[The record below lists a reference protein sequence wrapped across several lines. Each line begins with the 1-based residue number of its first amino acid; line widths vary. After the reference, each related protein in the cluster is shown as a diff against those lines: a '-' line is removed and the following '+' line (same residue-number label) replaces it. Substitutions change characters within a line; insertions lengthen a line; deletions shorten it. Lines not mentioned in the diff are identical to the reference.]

1 MAKTFTHRL
10 RVRYVECDMQGIAFN
25 AHYYTWIDDAYTE
38 LWRDAFGPLS
48 SLRDEGCDFVVAESS
63 ARYRASARYDEVLDV
78 AVEVESMTTTS
89 MTTTHSF
96 LHQDQLLV
104 EGRIRH
110 VCVGAETMAKA
121 PWPDAVREAFASY
134 VATNASSTPSA

>member
-1 MAKTFTHRL
+1 MAKSFTHRL
-10 RVRYVECDMQGIAFN
+10 RVRYVECDMQGIVFN

-48 SLRDEGCDFVVAESS
+48 ALRDHGRDFVVAESS
-63 ARYRASARYDEVLDV
+63 ARFRAPARFDQEIDV

-89 MTTTHSF
+89 MTTAHTFVH
-96 LHQDQLLV
+96 HDRLLV

-110 VCVGAETMAKA
+110 VCIDAESMVKA
-121 PWPDAVREAFASY
+121 PWPDDVREAFASY
-134 VATNASSTPSA
+134 VGANAQQHG